1 MKKSNLIALVIICLF
16 EMLSVVEVSAQKIE
30 AISLFETTDLPT
42 TDISRVRQDKQGF
55 IWFVSEDGLYR
66 FDGYKYEHHAF
77 IDQNPDFPLRRI
89 KKFEF
94 DNFGR
99 IWLDTKDNRL
109 YCYTIETKELQ
120 EIHFKKDKIFS
131 EVNSMTLCE
140 DKLFIG
146 HNTPHYF
153 SLKNID
159 LEDIKPIK
167 ISNVRNTRLGYY
179 RKNFVWFVMSSHM
192 IMFDAKKEKLLRT
205 IKVPANATSIT
216 VDAAN
221 NVWIGDNSKKIYV
234 YNTKKD
240 QWTTIKTLVNGIKWM
255 EYDELRNKILVTS
268 FTNIYEI
275 DLDLDKV
282 VLDRIPLH
290 KTIQNGRETFI
301 DKQNNAWLVVS
312 NNDLIKLN
320 YGDHDAYNLN
330 FKQVYSEKSKKF
342 IFQDFTGAK
351 WLAGTSGLT
360 RKNFETK
367 EVKEYLPKID
377 IKSVQ
382 KYNDSLFYVFTRR
395 EGYEFKY
402 NEQKKDFNV
411 VKIVSKDQIGL
422 RYLNTGIRTKEN
434 LFWIGN
440 HKGVARVNIQEN
452 TSEFLPVLKWSNV
465 NYLVYDEE
473 HNAILASAINK
484 GIFQFNLDE
493 NHQVIDVK
501 NINRSKKLG
510 SNTVQSIYLGKN
522 NVWAATSRGL
532 SKLGYD
538 KNKKEYFVKKNY
550 TTKDGL
556 SHNYV
561 STVLAENNRF
571 LWIGTNLGL
580 NRLDVKNQKI
590 TSYYKGFGDA
600 ANKIVNC
607 YSTYAQDKRMYF
619 GVSKGFIKFNPK
631 NLHKSLYTYSMYVE
645 DVEINGVNGKSIK
658 DLKDLKHYENY
669 IILTVSV
676 PNYNSP
682 NGVKYR
688 YRLDNKKWT
697 ESPAR
702 HSTFAID
709 NISHGNHSL
718 QLQCSN
724 EDGVWNSEI
733 KKIDIY
739 MTPPFWKSWW
749 FVSVLVLLVVLIIR
763 FLLIRFRLKK
773 EFDIQLG
780 IEKKL
785 RETDQEKIKFFTD
798 VSHDLKTPLT
808 MISRPIEKMLG
819 QEISEEEKKY
829 LLETASK
836 NTNRL
841 INLINQ
847 VLNFSTIQSGDLTLN
862 IQRIELISFLNN
874 IIDSFNFETSQKQI
888 NLILK
893 TELQE
898 LIVFFDKEKIERVL
912 YNLLSNA
919 FKNTPKNGNITL
931 GVVFDDTTK
940 IVDICVEDTGF
951 GIRKDKLN
959 RIFKRFYQTDTKNV
973 GQGIGLSIVKEY
985 IEAHDGSVNVES
997 EYNKGTK
1004 ICIAL
1009 PVEEENAKQK
1019 EKNKE
1024 KNVVKEDKEHS
1035 ILLVEDDNDLRE
1047 YIVYE
1052 LQPFYKIY
1060 TANNGKIGQEMA
1072 IDKKPDLILTDLKMP
1087 DMNGAEL
1094 CDVLKGDLRT
1104 SHIPVIVITAFSG
1117 MELESLAIG
1126 ANDYISKPLN
1136 VDSLLLKIKN
1146 HLKLLEQAKEKF
1158 DREISL
1164 TPKAENKETPQKI
1177 FINKIMEVIEE
1188 EFIDKKL
1195 DIELLTQRMNMSKSV
1210 LYKKV
1215 LDYTGQSVNELI
1227 TTVKIKK
1234 AEEFLLN
1241 SDYSFNEI
1249 TYLLGY
1255 NDSKYFRGLFKK
1267 KNGLTP
1273 LQFKKNKLR
1282 EQ

>member
-1 MKKSNLIALVIICLF
+1 MKKIKVILIRVICFVGL
-16 EMLSVVEVSAQKIE
+16 LSLEVNAQHIE

-42 TDISRVRQDKQGF
+42 TDVSRVRQDKKGF
-55 IWFVSEDGLYR
+55 IWFASEDGLYR
-66 FDGYKYEHHAF
+66 FDGYKYEQHAF
-77 IDQNPDFPLRRI
+77 LNNHPDFPLRRI

-99 IWLDTKDNRL
+99 VWLDTKDNRL
-109 YCYTIETKELQ
+109 YCYDLSTQNLQ
-120 EIHFKKDKIFS
+120 EIRFKKDELFS
-131 EVNSMTLCE
+131 DVNSMTLCN

-146 HNTPHYF
+146 YITPHYF
-153 SLKNID
+153 SLKNVD
-159 LEDIKPIK
+159 LNNIQPIK
-167 ISNVRNTRLGYY
+167 ISDVAGTRLGYHK
-179 RKNFVWFVMSSHM
+179 KNIVWFVMSTHM
-192 IMFDAKKEKLLRT
+192 IMFDAKAEKLLRT
-205 IKVPANATSIT
+205 VEMPVNATSIC
-216 VDAAN
+216 VDAHN
-221 NVWIGDNSKKIYV
+221 NVWIGDNSKNINI
-234 YNTKKD
+234 YNTEKGEWK
-240 QWTTIKTLVNGIKWM
+240 TIKTSVNGIKWV
-255 EYDELRNKILVTS
+255 EFDEKRNQILVTS
-268 FTNIYEI
+268 FTDLYQI
-275 DLDLDKV
+275 DVAKPNVELVK
-282 VLDRIPLH
+282 IPLH
-290 KTIQNGRETFI
+290 KIIQNGRETFI

-312 NNDLIKLN
+312 NNDLLKLN
-320 YGDHDAYNLN
+320 YNDQDPFNLN
-330 FKQVYSEKSKKF
+330 FKQVYSDHTKKLV
-342 IFQDFTGAK
+342 FQDFTEAK
-351 WLAGTSGLT
+351 WLSGNAGFI
-360 RKNFETK
+360 RRNFKAK
-367 EVKEYLPKID
+367 EEKEYLTKKNVRCI
-377 IKSVQ
+377 Q

-395 EGYEFKY
+395 EVYEYTY
-402 NEQKKDFNV
+402 NSKKQDFEGV
-411 VKIVSKDQIGL
+411 LKVSKKQNQLKYI
-422 RYLNTGIRTKEN
+422 NSGIRTKEN
-434 LFWIGN
+434 IFWLGN
-440 HKGVARVNIQEN
+440 NRGVSRINIQKN
-452 TSEFLPVLKWSNV
+452 TFEHLPVLKWSNV
-465 NYLVYDEE
+465 NYLVYDEQ
-473 HNAILASAINK
+473 HNTILASAINK
-484 GIFQFNLDE
+484 GIFQFNLDKD
-493 NHQVIDVK
+493 HQVVDVV
-501 NINRSKKLG
+501 NINRSKNLG
-510 SNTVQSIYLGKN
+510 SNTVQSIYVTPTH
-522 NVWAATSRGL
+522 VWAATSRGL
-532 SKLGYD
+532 SKLKYNS
-538 KNKKEYFVKKNY
+538 NKKEYIVQKNY
-550 TTKDGL
+550 TTENGL
-556 SHNYV
+556 SHNY
-561 STVLAENNRF
+561 TTTILAEDNNS
-571 LWIGTNLGL
+571 LWVGTNLGL
-580 NRLDVKNQKI
+580 SKLNIKKEKFS
-590 TSYYKGFGDA
+590 SYYKGFGDA
-600 ANKIVNC
+600 ANKITNRF
-607 YSTYAQDKRMYF
+607 SIYAEDNNMYF
-619 GVSKGFIKFNPK
+619 GVNKGFIKFNPK
-631 NLHKSLYTYSMYVE
+631 ELKKSPYQYSIYVE
-645 DVEINGVNGKSIK
+645 DVEVNGVNGKNIE
-658 DLKDLKHYENY
+658 DLKNLKHYENY
-669 IILTVSV
+669 LSFTISV
-676 PNYNSP
+676 PNYVSP

-688 YRLDNKKWT
+688 YQIDDEFWHTSSVRF
-697 ESPAR
+697 P
-702 HSTFAID
+702 TFTI
-709 NISHGNHSL
+709 NNLTYGNHTL

-733 KKIDIY
+733 KKINLY

-749 FVSVLVLLVVLIIR
+749 FVTILILVLLVMIR
-763 FLLIRFRLKK
+763 FLIIRFRLKK

-808 MISRPIEKMLG
+808 MISRPIEKMIG
-819 QEISEEEKKY
+819 QEMPEQEKKF

-862 IQRIELISFLNN
+862 IQRVELILFLNN

-919 FKNTPKNGNITL
+919 FKNTPKNGSITL
-931 GVVFDDTTK
+931 GVVFDEATK

-985 IEAHDGSVNVES
+985 IEAHDGNVNVES

-1009 PVEEENAKQK
+1009 PVEEETTKQQ
-1019 EKNKE
+1019 EKSNE
-1024 KNVVKEDKEHS
+1024 ENVVKEDKEHS
-1035 ILLVEDDNDLRE
+1035 ILVVEDDDDLRE

-1060 TANNGKIGQEMA
+1060 TANNGKAGQEVA
-1072 IDKKPDLILTDLKMP
+1072 ITKKPNLILTDLKMP

-1136 VDSLLLKIKN
+1136 IDSLLLKIKN
-1146 HLKLLEQAKEKF
+1146 HLKLLAQAKEKF

-1164 TPKAENKETPQKI
+1164 TPKTENKDTPQKI